1 MKSYLHEDIAPLFGT
16 TFNPGN
22 WNAGIVRLGNDLIL
36 LATLNG
42 DTATGR
48 AGFSNRFPGAEAL
61 QWQSQNQTRRESQV
75 GQMIGQ
81 AGAKARV
88 HLFVRSGRLRNG
100 KAAPFF
106 TADVPPLSAG
116 KPRPGFVAEAA
127 ALQKQIPQEYKGSDP
142 TPRDHAQC
150 ADPIPTQPPHPTLKS
165 LPYARRSQQPS
176 PATSG
181 LLPRARTK

>member
-100 KAAPFF
+100 KAAFF
-106 TADVPPLSAG
+106 YCGRPTFVSWETAT
-116 KPRPGFVAEAA
+116 GFCRRGCCSAEAN
-127 ALQKQIPQEYKGSDP
+127 
-142 TPRDHAQC
+142 
-150 ADPIPTQPPHPTLKS
+150 
-165 LPYARRSQQPS
+165 PS
-176 PATSG
+176 RIQG
-181 LLPRARTK
+181 L